1 MSNEVKKEIEEEE
14 GVCRAAEDVCVMS
27 VGESTFFSPLQTFR
41 LWTYPVF
48 WQLCIL
54 QVYSLLTFE

>member
-27 VGESTFFSPLQTFR
+27 VGASTFFFTAADISAVDLSCF
-41 LWTYPVF
+41 LAALHF
-48 WQLCIL
+48 A
-54 QVYSLLTFE
+54 SL

>member
-14 GVCRAAEDVCVMS
+14 GVCGAAEDVCVMS
-27 VGESTFFSPLQTFR
+27 VGASFSPLQTFR
-41 LWTYPVF
+41 LWTCPVF

-54 QVYSLLTFE
+54 KVHSLLTFE